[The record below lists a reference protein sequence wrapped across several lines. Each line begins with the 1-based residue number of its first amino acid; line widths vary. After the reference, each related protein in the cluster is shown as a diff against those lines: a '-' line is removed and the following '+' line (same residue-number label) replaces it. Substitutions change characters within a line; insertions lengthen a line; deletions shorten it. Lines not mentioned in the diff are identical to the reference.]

1 MIALGNRSRRTR
13 GWLFDSVPNRVRR
26 SVGVG
31 WSILV
36 AISLTNAYGSP
47 KVVADEPHVWPLERL
62 YQSPEFRWI
71 DDRSPVRSLAYGNEP
86 FRGEPTEVFA
96 FYATPGTLAGD
107 PSLDRNL
114 PAVVLVHGGGGTA
127 FEEWARLWAERGY
140 AAIAMDLAGAR
151 PIAGRNPH
159 EASSREPMEHAGP
172 GQGDDEKFGAIDLP
186 LDQHWTY
193 HAVAAVI
200 RAHSLVRGFPEI
212 DPARTAVT
220 GISWG
225 GYLTCIVAGV
235 DDRFA
240 AAVPVYGC
248 GFLGDNSAWLGQ
260 FARMNEMQRERWLSH
275 WDPSV
280 HLPRVSMPILF
291 VNGTNDGAY
300 PLDSYVRS
308 YDLVP
313 GEKRICVTVNMPH
326 SHPAGW
332 APVEIGRFIDQ
343 VLLGKRPLVHLDQPR
358 VEDSRWSCR
367 VLGPTE
373 AASAQLHWTGPSDAP
388 INRREWQ
395 TRDVAVIDS
404 RLDIG
409 SLPDDAV
416 IWFVTARDDSG
427 AIVSSIVFGTGD
439 VTD

>member
-1 MIALGNRSRRTR
+1 MNALEDRSGIACRTLR
-13 GWLFDSVPNRVRR
+13 ERMPPRAER
-26 SVGVG
+26 SVRIG
-31 WSILV
+31 LCLMV
-36 AISLTNAYGSP
+36 AWSLTNAFVGGT
-47 KVVADEPHVWPLERL
+47 VGADEPHVWPLERL
-62 YQSPEFRWI
+62 NQAPEFRWI

-107 PSLDRNL
+107 PSLDRDL

-151 PIAGRNPH
+151 PITGRNPH

-200 RAHSLVRGFPEI
+200 RAHSLVRSFPEI
-212 DPARTAVT
+212 DRSRTAVT

-260 FARMNEMQRERWLSH
+260 FARMNETQRERWLSH

-343 VLLGKRPLVHLDQPR
+343 VLLGKRPLVHLDRPTA
-358 VEDSRWSCR
+358 ENDRWSCR
-367 VLGPTE
+367 VVGPTE
-373 AASAQLHWTGPSDAP
+373 AASAQLHWTGVSDAP

-395 TRDVAVIDS
+395 TRDVAVVDG

-409 SLPDDAV
+409 SLPADAV

-427 AIVSSIVFGTGD
+427 AVVSSTLFGIDG